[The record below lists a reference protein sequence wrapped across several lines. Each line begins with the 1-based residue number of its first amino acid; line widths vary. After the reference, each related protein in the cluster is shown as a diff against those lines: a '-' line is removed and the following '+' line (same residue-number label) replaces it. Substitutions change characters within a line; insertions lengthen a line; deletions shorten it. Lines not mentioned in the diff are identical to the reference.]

1 MTAFGACLRVLLTE
15 RPCSGTSGLGKE
27 TILALAPR
35 EPSRIYFTGR
45 NSTAAANVI
54 SEAEAESAARN
65 PSLKLT
71 FLECYHTSFPSV
83 ENAIRQFLSETQRL
97 DVLLCNAGVMG
108 TDPSLTRDGY
118 ENQFGINQ
126 MAHALMIKM
135 LLPILQS
142 TAQMT
147 GDVRVV
153 FESSIG
159 FRWTPSGGIRFDELK
174 TTQDY
179 WFAGRWVRY
188 GQSKLANVIYAS
200 ELARRY
206 PNITAVSV
214 HPGVIFT
221 NLWSVQWSLLNRVFV
236 YLATLGQSI
245 SAKEGA
251 HTPCW
256 AMTTSKA
263 GLSNGAFYEKVG
275 VAGSPSKDSS
285 SEDLGKKLWTWTQ
298 AELEKHGV

>member
-27 TILALAPR
+27 TILALAR
-35 EPSRIYFTGR
+35 SEPSRIYFTGR

-71 FLECYHTSFPSV
+71 FLECDHTSFPSV

-126 MAHALMIKM
+126 MAHTLMIKM

-159 FRWTPSGGIRFDELK
+159 FRWTPSGGIRLPKYYCRFRSSWRHLHQSLECSVELIEP
-174 TTQDY
+174 
-179 WFAGRWVRY
+179 
-188 GQSKLANVIYAS
+188 SLCLPCHS
-200 ELARRY
+200 
-206 PNITAVSV
+206 
-214 HPGVIFT
+214 
-221 NLWSVQWSLLNRVFV
+221 WSV
-236 YLATLGQSI
+236 YLCKRRSAYSMLGYDY
-245 SAKEGA
+245 
-251 HTPCW
+251 
-256 AMTTSKA
+256 
-263 GLSNGAFYEKVG
+263 F
-275 VAGSPSKDSS
+275 
-285 SEDLGKKLWTWTQ
+285 
-298 AELEKHGV
+298 

>member
-1 MTAFGACLRVLLTE
+1 MARLRHACSQQSALLSVPPPITYAPVFHVPLR
-15 RPCSGTSGLGKE
+15 
-27 TILALAPR
+27 
-35 EPSRIYFTGR
+35 
-45 NSTAAANVI
+45 
-54 SEAEAESAARN
+54 
-65 PSLKLT
+65 
-71 FLECYHTSFPSV
+71 
-83 ENAIRQFLSETQRL
+83 
-97 DVLLCNAGVMG
+97 
-108 TDPSLTRDGY
+108 
-118 ENQFGINQ
+118 
-126 MAHALMIKM
+126 
-135 LLPILQS
+135 LQ
-142 TAQMT
+142 
-147 GDVRVV
+147 
-153 FESSIG
+153 
-159 FRWTPSGGIRFDELK
+159 RWTPSGGIRFDELK